1 MYVVVQNDRQI
12 IHYNKYV
19 TQNNARGSFKKKRY
33 KTDWMNL
40 LMIYFRHNLIDVLF
54 ALPYVSNLS
63 VDFY

>member
-1 MYVVVQNDRQI
+1 MRLN
-12 IHYNKYV
+12 YNKYI
-19 TQNNARGSFKKKRY
+19 TQKNTRGSFKKKKY

-54 ALPYVSNLS
+54 ALPYVCNLS